1 MKIQKRDFRKKFR
14 DKYYEYYNESAPIK
28 KSRLYT
34 ALLAGAL
41 FFSMVGLLL
50 NFLYIV
56 IEKASIHLVYV
67 ELAAYIIAGIILAIG
82 ESKNVCKD
90 YKKKLLEKSLQAI
103 DKTFNDKWH
112 PKNLYCKEKCIE
124 LFKRDYSKSWGYL
137 LSKIINDCSITKNE
151 LKFLGNTEF
160 SCQKVYNKCMENS

>member
-41 FFSMVGLLL
+41 FFYGWIAFK
-50 NFLYIV
+50 FLYIV

-82 ESKNVCKD
+82 ESKM
-90 YKKKLLEKSLQAI
+90 YA
-103 DKTFNDKWH
+103 
-112 PKNLYCKEKCIE
+112 
-124 LFKRDYSKSWGYL
+124 
-137 LSKIINDCSITKNE
+137 KIIKRNC
-151 LKFLGNTEF
+151 
-160 SCQKVYNKCMENS
+160 

>member
-56 IEKASIHLVYV
+56 IEKASIRLVYAEIV
-67 ELAAYIIAGIILAIG
+67 AYIIAGIILAIG

-103 DKTFNDKWH
+103 DKTFNDK
-112 PKNLYCKEKCIE
+112 
-124 LFKRDYSKSWGYL
+124 
-137 LSKIINDCSITKNE
+137 
-151 LKFLGNTEF
+151 
-160 SCQKVYNKCMENS
+160 